1 MPTAKKQIMTT
12 PTKIQSIILSTFLMT
27 IFAYAQGS
35 SFCISG
41 SADSS
46 LDGNAMSLI
55 AFDGKVGTYLGI
67 DTITDGTFS
76 FNFTIEDESDYKSF
90 ALRWENMGGLPVYF
104 YAEPDSRVVI
114 NGTGRGSNLAT
125 WKIESSD
132 PRQLVRNRLA
142 DATKAQLDR
151 INELYIETHN
161 YSNQMRNAPDE
172 ETRNALR
179 RSMDSAYNL
188 IDSVQISA
196 DSILIGLMRQM
207 TPDSSYLEQL
217 LSMSRNLKNIDTYPY
232 RNEIIEFFD
241 RLPDDLK
248 TTDEG
253 ETISLA
259 LYPPKVLAPGDTL
272 PTHSLIDLD
281 GNTHQLSEFRGKYI
295 LVDFWSVGC
304 YPCVMSFPELS
315 EIAETYRDKVHVV
328 KINVNPDKTWREA
341 TTFYGLTGNNFRDSK
356 EMNGLY
362 TNAAQNAVPTYMLI
376 NPDGTVHSTWSGYVE
391 GSLKATLLESIPQ

>member
-1 MPTAKKQIMTT
+1 MTT
-12 PTKIQSIILSTFLMT
+12 PTKIPSIILSTFLMT

>member
-1 MPTAKKQIMTT
+1 MTT

-376 NPDGTVHSTWSGYVE
+376 NHDGTVHSTWSGYVE

>member
-1 MPTAKKQIMTT
+1 MTT

-27 IFAYAQGS
+27 IFANAQGS
-35 SFCISG
+35 SFRISG

-55 AFDGKVGTYLGI
+55 AFDGKVGTYLDI

-76 FNFTIEDESDYKSF
+76 FNFTIEDEADYKSF

-104 YAEPDSRVVI
+104 YAEPDSRVVV

-179 RSMDSAYNL
+179 HSMDSAYNL

-217 LSMSRNLKNIDTYPY
+217 LDMSRNLKNIDTYPY

-253 ETISLA
+253 ETIALA

-376 NPDGTVHSTWSGYVE
+376 NPDGTVHSTWSGYGE
-391 GSLKATLLESIPQ
+391 GSLKATLLKSLPQ

>member
-1 MPTAKKQIMTT
+1 MTT

-315 EIAETYRDKVHVV
+315 EIAETYRDRVHVV

>member
-1 MPTAKKQIMTT
+1 
-12 PTKIQSIILSTFLMT
+12 
-27 IFAYAQGS
+27 
-35 SFCISG
+35 
-41 SADSS
+41 
-46 LDGNAMSLI
+46 
-55 AFDGKVGTYLGI
+55 
-67 DTITDGTFS
+67 
-76 FNFTIEDESDYKSF
+76 
-90 ALRWENMGGLPVYF
+90 
-104 YAEPDSRVVI
+104 
-114 NGTGRGSNLAT
+114 
-125 WKIESSD
+125 
-132 PRQLVRNRLA
+132 
-142 DATKAQLDR
+142 
-151 INELYIETHN
+151 
-161 YSNQMRNAPDE
+161 MRNAPDE

>member
-1 MPTAKKQIMTT
+1 MTT

-362 TNAAQNAVPTYMLI
+362 TNAAQNSVPTYMLI

>member
-1 MPTAKKQIMTT
+1 MTT

>member
-1 MPTAKKQIMTT
+1 MTT

-328 KINVNPDKTWREA
+328 KINVNPYKTWREA

>member
-1 MPTAKKQIMTT
+1 
-12 PTKIQSIILSTFLMT
+12 MT

>member
-1 MPTAKKQIMTT
+1 MTT

-232 RNEIIEFFD
+232 RNEIIELFD